1 LISEP
6 VDGGQTVDLYFEPSA
21 ADCFDQQFDVTLTFD
36 DGQTTKLNTRATTHT
51 DATLKTVPADP
62 AAATAETKSAAAV
75 LLAGD
80 QSVHGQLS
88 GVEKEILILS
98 AWGGQRLEIPLADI
112 RGCWLAGGQTGERA
126 KFDERLKAG
135 GEQDWALIMG
145 RDQSAAAVEGSLKSV
160 TDGKLEFV
168 VAGET
173 RKVAISRVLGFV
185 LASHPPRPATS
196 EFYQIIELG
205 DGDKFSAQLTSVD
218 PQSIGLR
225 TPWNAGLKLP
235 RSSVR
240 AMTCRNGRATYLSDL
255 EPVAVEE
262 TAYFTRHL
270 PYRRD
275 ESLAGGPL
283 VLGGTTYRK
292 GLAVH
297 SRSVLTYPLDGRYQ
311 SFQARLGFD
320 DGAPPGGAIACRVLA
335 DDRELFANPDLRPDA
350 DPVSLSLD
358 VTEAKQLVLEIDFGP
373 GQDVG
378 DRLTWAGARVFR
390 PAADMTSA
398 ATTAQSEPAT
408 KETDR

>member
-1 LISEP
+1 
-6 VDGGQTVDLYFEPSA
+6 
-21 ADCFDQQFDVTLTFD
+21 
-36 DGQTTKLNTRATTHT
+36 TTRLNVRATTHT
-51 DATLKTVPADP
+51 DATLKAAPADP
-62 AAATAETKSAAAV
+62 AVAAGEAKTAAATV

-80 QSVHGQLS
+80 ESVHGELA
-88 GVEKEILILS
+88 GVEKEMLVLS
-98 AWGGQRLEIPLADI
+98 AWGGQRLEIPLGDV
-112 RGCWLAGGQTGERA
+112 RGCWLAGGQPGERP

-135 GEQDWALIMG
+135 GEHDWALIMG

-160 TDGKLEFV
+160 SDGKLEFV

-173 RKVAISRVLGFV
+173 RKVAINRVLGFV
-185 LASHPPRPATS
+185 LAAHPARPAANS
-196 EFYQIIELG
+196 FYQVVELTG
-205 DGDKFSAQLTSVD
+205 GDKFSAELTSVD
-218 PQSIGLR
+218 AQSIGLR
-225 TPWNAGLKLP
+225 TPWNGELKLP
-235 RSSVR
+235 RGSVR

-283 VLGGTTYRK
+283 VLDGTTYRK

-297 SRSVLTYPLDGRYQ
+297 SRSLLTYPLDGRYE

-335 DDRELFANPDLRPDA
+335 DGRELFANPDLRPDSQ
-350 DPVSLSLD
+350 PVSLTLD
-358 VTEAKQLVLEIDFGP
+358 VTGAKQLVLEVDFGP

-378 DRLTWAGARVFR
+378 DRVTWAGARVFR
-390 PAADMTSA
+390 PAAAGATA
-398 ATTAQSEPAT
+398 AGPKAAAAGATAAKSEPA
-408 KETDR
+408 KPERDR